1 MASGI
6 PLAVDILPGG
16 QKSALTTIQPGNL
29 MNPENNTR
37 GFTLPEILIALGVI
51 SILLTLAVPGIS
63 STIKENRL
71 AATLN
76 SIVTDIHFAR
86 SEAVKRDVRVILCR
100 SRDPNLPVPTCSGE
114 DRTWT
119 SGYIIFADDGNYTN
133 DVFDN
138 GTDTLLRRGQPVTS
152 GIRLRTNAIWN
163 RNLEFDP
170 DGSTNENN
178 KMARMSICDDR
189 GTDRGRQI
197 EVAPSGIPKMYAKNI
212 NSCTN
217 PDLES

>member
-1 MASGI
+1 M
-6 PLAVDILPGG
+6 
-16 QKSALTTIQPGNL
+16 KPGNSA
-29 MNPENNTR
+29 R
-37 GFTLPEILIALGVI
+37 GFTLPEILITLGVI
-51 SILLTLAVPGIS
+51 AILLSVAVPGIS
-63 STIKENRL
+63 STIKDNRL
-71 AATLN
+71 STTLN

-86 SEAVKRDVRVILCR
+86 SEAVKRDVRVIMCR
-100 SRDPNLPVPTCSGE
+100 SRNPNLPVPTCSGD

-133 DVFDN
+133 NVFDN

-152 GIRLRTNAIWN
+152 GIRLRTNATWN

-178 KMARMSICDDR
+178 NTARMSICDDR

-197 EVAPSGIPKMYAKNI
+197 VVAPSGIPKMYANNI
-212 NSCTN
+212 NSCTD